1 MSILCTLHIPLSL
14 TRHRPQR
21 LTNTNPANVSKS
33 ATSGP
38 PQAPYTPDLAL
49 PQQNMFND
57 GVGSDAGTVVGEE
70 YREMKCAFSVTIRRD
85 AWGVPVAIMGQWIVS
100 RHLSANVQKVKI
112 GLTGWMILKAYT
124 IDSFL
129 YLSTCRSCTFN
140 LSGFSCFQF
149 FSLHSSLHSSLSTQ
163 SKHINFV

>member
-21 LTNTNPANVSKS
+21 LANTNPANVSKS

-112 GLTGWMILKAYT
+112 GTDGLN
-124 IDSFL
+124 DF
-129 YLSTCRSCTFN
+129 
-140 LSGFSCFQF
+140 
-149 FSLHSSLHSSLSTQ
+149 
-163 SKHINFV
+163 

>member
-14 TRHRPQR
+14 TRHRPR
-21 LTNTNPANVSKS
+21 HLTNANPNNVSKS
-33 ATSGP
+33 ATSGPP

-57 GVGSDAGTVVGEE
+57 GASSDGGTVIGEE

-100 RHLSANVQKVKI
+100 RESFWPPQKKVRI
-112 GLTGWMILKAYT
+112 QTDG
-124 IDSFL
+124 
-129 YLSTCRSCTFN
+129 
-140 LSGFSCFQF
+140 
-149 FSLHSSLHSSLSTQ
+149 
-163 SKHINFV
+163 